1 MTDSYNFSYNSTL
14 KNKIKGLL
22 IIINVLTKGETMNKL
37 TKLLFSVISSVA
49 IATSAFAGE
58 FTVSGGVKAT
68 YTVLGNTGTTG
79 TNAIGK
85 GLGISNEFSLS
96 ASGELDNGMTWS
108 YAQDI
113 DGATVQDDA
122 SLAFGTDFGTF
133 KICVS
138 ECGLSTKYAFDNS
151 AYGIGSDNGYGGG
164 AAATTTMQYG
174 SNISSYNNVQY
185 HAPADLLPLGMTF
198 KAGMTPGG
206 AGGSANASSHSVNG
220 DVNGEM
226 TQYAVTMAPIDGLTL
241 AASYYDFGDMGNA
254 DGRQSAEGGSYS
266 AKYSLGQFSIGY
278 GETLHAPA
286 TRMGGATATAA
297 TQHYEN
303 DGYSIGFAVNDNLS
317 ISFTEENSIKKNK
330 AKSVTGAV
338 TRTDVEMEITTI
350 DASYTMGGATIG
362 ISNSEMSNDSYTAGD
377 DTTET
382 IVAIS
387 LAF

>member
-1 MTDSYNFSYNSTL
+1 
-14 KNKIKGLL
+14 
-22 IIINVLTKGETMNKL
+22 MNKL

-58 FTVSGGVKAT
+58 FTVSGSAKAT

-85 GLGISNEFSLS
+85 GLGISNEFTLS

-113 DGATVQDDA
+113 DNATVQDDA
-122 SLAFGTDFGTF
+122 KIAIGTDYGTVS
-133 KICVS
+133 ICVS

-151 AYGIGSDNGYGGG
+151 AYGVGSDNGYGGG
-164 AAATTTMQYG
+164 AAKGTVMQYG
-174 SNISSYNNVQY
+174 KNINSYNNIQY
-185 HAPADLLPLGMTF
+185 SAPADLLPLGMTF

-220 DVNGEM
+220 DVTGEM
-226 TQYAVTMAPIDGLTL
+226 KQYAVTMAPIDGLTL
-241 AASYYDFGDMGNA
+241 KASYYDFGEMGNK
-254 DGRQSAEGGSYS
+254 DGRQKQEGGSYS
-266 AKYSLGQFSIGY
+266 ANYSIGQVSVGY
-278 GETLHAPA
+278 GETIHAPA
-286 TRMGGATATAA
+286 ERMNTSASAK

-303 DGYSIGFAVNDNLS
+303 DAYSIGFAVNDNLS
-317 ISFTEENSIKKNK
+317 ISYTEENSEKVIKTTSATN
-330 AKSVTGAV
+330 TV
-338 TRTDVEMEITTI
+338 TRPSVELEITTI
-350 DASYTMGGATIG
+350 DLSYTVGGATIG
-362 ISNSEMSNDSYTAGD
+362 ISNSEHSNDSYTAGD

-382 IVAIS
+382 IVALS

>member
-1 MTDSYNFSYNSTL
+1 
-14 KNKIKGLL
+14 
-22 IIINVLTKGETMNKL
+22 MNKL

-85 GLGISNEFSLS
+85 GLGISNEFSLK

-122 SLAFGTDFGTF
+122 SLAFGTDYGTF

-164 AAATTTMQYG
+164 AASGTVMQYG
-174 SNISSYNNVQY
+174 KNISSYNSVQY

-254 DGRQSAEGGSYS
+254 DGRQSQEGGSYS
-266 AKYSLGQFSIGY
+266 ANYSLGQFSIGY

-286 TRMGGATATAA
+286 TRMGGATAAAA

-350 DASYTMGGATIG
+350 DASYTVGGATIG

>member
-1 MTDSYNFSYNSTL
+1 
-14 KNKIKGLL
+14 
-22 IIINVLTKGETMNKL
+22 MNKL

-68 YTVLGNTGTTG
+68 YTVLGNTGTSG

-113 DGATVQDDA
+113 DNATVQDDA
-122 SLAFGTDFGTF
+122 KLAFGTDYGTIS
-133 KICVS
+133 ICVS

-151 AYGIGSDNGYGGG
+151 AYGVGSDNGYGGG
-164 AAATTTMQYG
+164 STDNTMTYG
-174 SNISSYNNVQY
+174 SNISSYNNIQY
-185 HAPADLLPLGMTF
+185 HAPAGLLPLGMTF

-220 DVNGEM
+220 DVTGEM
-226 TQYAVTMAPIDGLTL
+226 KQYAVTMAPIDGLTL
-241 AASYYDFGDMGNA
+241 SASYYDFGEMGNK
-254 DGRQSAEGGSYS
+254 DGRQQAEGGSYS
-266 AKYSLGQFSIGY
+266 ANYSIGQVSVGY

-286 TRMGGATATAA
+286 TRMGGAKATAA

-303 DGYSIGFAVNDNLS
+303 DAYSIGFAVNDNLS
-317 ISFTEENSIKKNK
+317 ISYTEENSEKKVK
-330 AKSVTGAV
+330 AKSATHTT
-338 TRTDVEMEITTI
+338 TRTDVELEIVTI
-350 DASYTMGGATIG
+350 DVSYTVGGATIG
-362 ISNSEMSNDSYTAGD
+362 ISNSEHSNDSYTKGD

-382 IVAIS
+382 IVALS

>member
-1 MTDSYNFSYNSTL
+1 
-14 KNKIKGLL
+14 
-22 IIINVLTKGETMNKL
+22 MNKL
-37 TKLLFSVISSVA
+37 TKLLFSAISSVA

-58 FTVSGGVKAT
+58 FTVSGSAKAT
-68 YTVLGNTGTTG
+68 YTILGNTGTDG
-79 TNAIGK
+79 THAIGK
-85 GLGISNEFSLS
+85 GIGISNEFTLS

-122 SLAFGTDFGTF
+122 SIAFGTDYGTV

-151 AYGIGSDNGYGGG
+151 AYGVGSDNGYGGG
-164 AAATTTMQYG
+164 KADNTMTYG

-206 AGGSANASSHSVNG
+206 IGANANASSHNVNG
-220 DVNGEM
+220 DVLGDM

-241 AASYYDFGDMGNA
+241 SASYYEFGEMGNK
-254 DGRQSAEGGSYS
+254 DNRQTQEGGSY
-266 AKYSLGQFSIGY
+266 AANYSIGQISVGY
-278 GETLHAPA
+278 GETLHAPSQ
-286 TRMGGATATAA
+286 RMTTTTAGSTLV
-297 TQHYEN
+297 QHYEN
-303 DGYSIGFAVNDNLS
+303 DAYSIGFAVNDNLS
-317 ISFTEENSIKKNK
+317 VSYTMESSEKVQKSK
-330 AKSVTGAV
+330 AAAGNTT
-338 TRTDVEMEITTI
+338 TRSNVEMEIETI
-350 DASYTMGGATIG
+350 DVSYTIGGATLG
-362 ISNSEMSNDSYTAGD
+362 LSNSEHSNDSYTSGD
-377 DTTET
+377 DSTET